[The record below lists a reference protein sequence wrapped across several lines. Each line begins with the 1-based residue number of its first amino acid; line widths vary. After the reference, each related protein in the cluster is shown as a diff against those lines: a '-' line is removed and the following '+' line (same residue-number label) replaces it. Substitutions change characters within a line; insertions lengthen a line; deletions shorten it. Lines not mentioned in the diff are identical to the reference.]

1 VTVVNR
7 SATMGGD
14 TGMEQRRATMNS
26 ALLHERLQDLV
37 VVKTITPNNASASM
51 DSETKPVRVVGCTN
65 CKLVDVGGCVFIH
78 ESQETHAQTPFS
90 VAYVLKALYPFVSA
104 N

>member
-1 VTVVNR
+1 MNGTLLKKLIKYLIIFKTVT
-7 SATMGGD
+7 T
-14 TGMEQRRATMNS
+14 
-26 ALLHERLQDLV
+26 
-37 VVKTITPNNASASM
+37 NNARASM
-51 DSETKPVRVVGCTN
+51 DSKAKPVRVVGCPHS
-65 CKLVDVGGCVFIH
+65 KLVDVDGCVFIH